1 MQLLSKHYHVHWFYV
16 KNERFEQRVSVSL
29 IRKSMYIICL
39 HSYNKKDSNI
49 FDSFKFKRDFFSR
62 DIRDQKISEYKWSR
76 IHCHQKARFR
86 SYCAHSC

>member
-39 HSYNKKDSNI
+39 NSSKKKDSNI
-49 FDSFKFKRDFFSR
+49 SDSFKFKRDFFSR
-62 DIRDQKISEYKWSR
+62 DIRDQKISEYK
-76 IHCHQKARFR
+76 
-86 SYCAHSC
+86 

>member
-39 HSYNKKDSNI
+39 NSSNKKDSNI
-49 FDSFKFKRDFFSR
+49 SDSFKFKGDFFSR
-62 DIRDQKISEYKWSR
+62 DIRDQKISEYK
-76 IHCHQKARFR
+76 
-86 SYCAHSC
+86 

>member
-39 HSYNKKDSNI
+39 NSSNKKDSNI
-49 FDSFKFKRDFFSR
+49 SDSFKFKRDFFSR
-62 DIRDQKISEYKWSR
+62 DIRDQKISEYK
-76 IHCHQKARFR
+76 
-86 SYCAHSC
+86 